1 MKTKDFI
8 ETTSHFKD
16 SELFKDILEKEVE
29 VQLRS
34 SDGLMMSN
42 HFTCTRVGY
51 KFNPVKAESGRLVI
65 DIRVN

>member
-16 SELFKDILEKEVE
+16 GKLFEDILEEEVE

-34 SDGLMMSN
+34 SDGFMMSN
-42 HFTCTRVGY
+42 HFTCTSVGY
-51 KFNPVKAESGRLVI
+51 KFNPFKAESGRLVI
-65 DIRVN
+65 DIQVN

>member
-16 SELFKDILEKEVE
+16 SVLFKDILEKEVE

-42 HFTCTRVGY
+42 HFTCTGVGY
-51 KFNPVKAESGRLVI
+51 KFNPYKAESGRLVI
-65 DIRVN
+65 DIQVN